1 MPPDGL
7 LPEQPACD
15 FCHARKIK
23 CNRQAPCD
31 NCIDA
36 LVDCRR
42 DRPRRSRRPKGSRI
56 SSLNRRL
63 LALERATAT
72 LQSDPGPA
80 TDGGPFHDTVAQ
92 AATERESTD
101 ATNTGLYGRQS
112 SNTGGSRQPTTA
124 LKDGLTQQTSE
135 GARFL
140 QRELESNVT
149 MGQDRS
155 VVLRRAIDFV
165 SRISNSGD
173 LSSVTSTFKSGTTGS
188 DAEPHKFPPE
198 LLYMMTI
205 TPDPEPGVM
214 KRSFW
219 PDHISLETLENMCL
233 SIMEEKE
240 DRQTLICYRICVYMK
255 AVTLISRLP
264 RRDRSALVRRHLEQ
278 SKRQYEDEIHRAL
291 SELDFLRPPSLS
303 FLQAL
308 LSGALFMQNQGDM
321 SRSWT
326 LTAFASRTLVSL
338 NYHTIDKCVPS
349 EGDMQDIYGALYICY
364 YLDKILSV
372 LLLRPP
378 SLPRLKIK
386 PADLVRL
393 DPRLPLSACVKV
405 MVCLGQ
411 IQDGV
416 LDVLFIQ
423 NEKNDKV
430 ITVNALVQEMY
441 HLRALMDE
449 PSQPQ
454 CQKLAEETYFEWA
467 AIEFGYYALLASVF
481 HLQQRVVQGPL
492 SRQECLHAARQ
503 SLVQLTKLQDEIAI
517 DKNFLDEYPYFLT
530 WQVFPPY
537 IAVSCGVD
545 CILSDY
551 IA

>member
-1 MPPDGL
+1 ML
-7 LPEQPACD
+7 
-15 FCHARKIK
+15 
-23 CNRQAPCD
+23 
-31 NCIDA
+31 
-36 LVDCRR
+36 
-42 DRPRRSRRPKGSRI
+42 
-56 SSLNRRL
+56 RL

-92 AATERESTD
+92 AATQRESTD
-101 ATNTGLYGRQS
+101 ATNAGLYGRQS

-140 QRELESNVT
+140 QRELESNVM

-441 HLRALMDE
+441 HLRTLMDE
-449 PSQPQ
+449 VRNPNPERESADKQPSQPQ